1 MTEEGVMNIVF
12 MGTPD
17 FAVESLRAILDAGH
31 NVKGVFT
38 KVDMPRGRKMV
49 MTPPEVKVF
58 ALEQGLTVYQPS
70 TLKDKEVIATIKSL
84 NPDVIVV
91 VAYGKL
97 LPKEVLEIPPL
108 GCINL
113 HGSLLPKYRGA
124 APIQWTVLNGDKVG
138 GVTTMYMGEGLDT
151 GDMIDKYETE
161 VGENET
167 AGELFDRLAVSGA
180 KLLLDTLNKLKSGTA
195 QRTPQNEEQA
205 TYASM
210 LDKSMCVIDWTKTAQ
225 EVHNLVRGLNP
236 WPVAITTLN
245 GKRIKII
252 STRKSNM
259 SGIPGQVV
267 SLNPLTVAC
276 SEDAVE
282 ILTLQPEGK
291 KAMDSKSFLMGHR
304 LDIGC
309 CFE

>member
-1 MTEEGVMNIVF
+1 MNIVF

-17 FAVESLRAILDAGH
+17 FAVASLDRLINDGH
-31 NVKGVFT
+31 NISAVFT
-38 KVDMPRGRKMV
+38 KVDMPRGRKMI

-58 ALEQGLTVYQPS
+58 AESKGLTVYQPA
-70 TLKDKEVIATIKSL
+70 TLRDEAVVEQIKAL

-97 LPKEVLEIPPL
+97 LPKEVLEIPHL

-138 GVTTMYMGEGLDT
+138 GATTMYMNEGLDT
-151 GDMIDKYETE
+151 GDMILKYETE

-167 AGELFDRLAVSGA
+167 SGELFDRLAVSGA
-180 KLLLDTLNKLKSGTA
+180 ALLSETLDLLASGKA
-195 QRTPQNEEQA
+195 ERIPQDETEA

-210 LDKSMCVIDWTKTAQ
+210 LDKSMCVIDWSKPAQ

-236 WPVAITTLN
+236 WPMALTTLDD
-245 GKRIKII
+245 KRVKII
-252 STRKSNM
+252 TTRKSSV
-259 SGIPGQVV
+259 SGKPGQVV
-267 SLNPLTVAC
+267 SVNPLTVAC
-276 SEDAVE
+276 GEGAVE

-291 KAMDSKSFLMGHR
+291 KPMDSKSFLMGHR
-304 LDIGC
+304 LDSTNYFGK
-309 CFE
+309 

>member
-1 MTEEGVMNIVF
+1 MNIVF

-17 FAVESLRAILDAGH
+17 FAVASLDRLIKDGH
-31 NVKGVFT
+31 NISAVFT
-38 KVDMPRGRKMV
+38 KVDMPRGRKMI

-58 ALEQGLTVYQPS
+58 AQSKGLTVYQPK
-70 TLKDKEVIATIKSL
+70 TLRDEDVINTIKLL

-97 LPKEVLEIPPL
+97 LPREVLDIPPM

-138 GVTTMYMGEGLDT
+138 GAATMYMNEGLDT
-151 GDMIDKYETE
+151 GDMILKYETE

-167 AGELFDRLAVSGA
+167 SGELFDRLAVEGA
-180 KLLLDTLNKLKSGTA
+180 DLLSRTLDLIEQGKA
-195 QRTPQNEEQA
+195 ERTSQNEEEA
-205 TYASM
+205 TYACM
-210 LDKSMCVIDWTKTAQ
+210 LDKSMCVIDWTKSCD

-236 WPVAITTLN
+236 WPVALTTLD
-245 GKRIKII
+245 GKRIKVI
-252 STRKSNM
+252 STRKSALK
-259 SGIPGQVV
+259 GQAGQVV
-267 SLNPLTVAC
+267 SVNPLTVAC
-276 SEDAVE
+276 GEGSVE

-291 KAMDSKSFLMGHR
+291 KAMDSKAFLMGHR
-304 LDIGC
+304 LDSTSYFGK
-309 CFE
+309 

>member
-1 MTEEGVMNIVF
+1 MNIVF

-17 FAVESLRAILDAGH
+17 FAVASLDRLINDGH
-31 NVKGVFT
+31 NISAVFT
-38 KVDMPRGRKMV
+38 KVDMPRGRKMI

-58 ALEQGLTVYQPS
+58 AESKGLTVYQPA
-70 TLKDKEVIATIKSL
+70 TLRDEAVVDIIKSL

-97 LPKEVLEIPPL
+97 LPREVLEIPPL

-138 GVTTMYMGEGLDT
+138 GATTMYMNEGLDT
-151 GDMIDKYETE
+151 GDMILKYETE

-167 AGELFDRLAVSGA
+167 SGELFDRLALEGA
-180 KLLLDTLNKLKSGTA
+180 DLLSKTLNLIEEGKAS
-195 QRTPQNEEQA
+195 RIPQNDEDA

-210 LDKSMCVIDWTKTAQ
+210 LDKSMCFIDWTKSSQ
-225 EVHNLVRGLNP
+225 EIHNLVRGLNP
-236 WPVAITTLN
+236 WPVALTTLD

-252 STRKSNM
+252 STRKSTL
-259 SGIPGQVV
+259 SGEAGQVV
-267 SLNPLTVAC
+267 STNPLTVAC
-276 SEDAVE
+276 GEGAVE

-291 KAMDSKSFLMGHR
+291 KPMDCKSFLMGHK
-304 LDIGC
+304 LDSTNYFGN
-309 CFE
+309 

>member
-1 MTEEGVMNIVF
+1 MNIVF

-17 FAVESLRAILDAGH
+17 FAVASLDRLIKDGH
-31 NVKGVFT
+31 NISAVFT

-58 ALEQGLTVYQPS
+58 AQSKGLTVYQPK
-70 TLKDKEVIATIKSL
+70 TLRDENVINTIKSL
-84 NPDVIVV
+84 KPDVIVV

-138 GVTTMYMGEGLDT
+138 GATTMYMNEGLDT
-151 GDMIDKYETE
+151 GDMILKLETE

-167 AGELFDRLAVSGA
+167 SGELFDRLAVEGA
-180 KLLLDTLNKLKSGTA
+180 KLLSKTLDLIA
-195 QRTPQNEEQA
+195 QGDVERTPQNESEA

-210 LDKSMCVIDWTKTAQ
+210 LDKSMCIIDWSKTCD

-236 WPVAITTLN
+236 WPVALTTLE
-245 GKRIKII
+245 GKRIKVIE
-252 STRKSNM
+252 TRKSTL
-259 SGIPGQVV
+259 SGNAGQVV
-267 SLNPLTVAC
+267 SVNPLTVAC
-276 SEDAVE
+276 GDGSVE

-304 LDIGC
+304 LDNTNYFGK
-309 CFE
+309 

>member
-1 MTEEGVMNIVF
+1 MNVVF

-17 FAVESLRAILDAGH
+17 FAVVSLNRLIEAGH
-31 NVKGVFT
+31 NVSAVFT

-49 MTPPEVKVF
+49 MTPPEVKVC
-58 ALEQGLTVYQPS
+58 ALEHGLTVYQPA
-70 TLKDKEVIATIKSL
+70 TLKDENVIATIKNL
-84 NPDVIVV
+84 DPDVIVV

-97 LPKEVLEIPPL
+97 LPKAVLDIPKY

-151 GDMIDKYETE
+151 GDIIQKFETE

-167 AGELFDRLAVSGA
+167 SGELFRRLAVSGA
-180 KLLLDTLNKLKSGTA
+180 DLLCETIELLGAGTA
-195 QRTPQNEEQA
+195 PRTPQNEEEA

-210 LDKSMCVIDWTKTAQ
+210 LDKSMCIIDWSKSAN

-236 WPVAITTLN
+236 WPIALTTLE
-245 GKRIKII
+245 GKRMKII
-252 STRKSNM
+252 STRLSDKK
-259 SGIPGQVV
+259 GIPGQVV
-267 SLNPLTVAC
+267 SVNPLTVAC
-276 SEDAVE
+276 GVGSVE
-282 ILTLQPEGK
+282 VLTLQPEGK
-291 KAMDSKSFLMGHR
+291 KPMDSKSFLMGHK
-304 LDIGC
+304 LDSNS
-309 CFE
+309 FFA

>member
-1 MTEEGVMNIVF
+1 MNIVF

-17 FAVESLRAILDAGH
+17 FAVASLDRLINDGH
-31 NVKGVFT
+31 NISAVFT

-49 MTPPEVKVF
+49 MTPPEVKVY
-58 ALEQGLTVYQPS
+58 AQSKGLTVYQPK
-70 TLKDKEVIATIKSL
+70 TLRDEDVINTIKSL

-97 LPKEVLEIPPL
+97 LPKEVLDIPTM

-138 GVTTMYMGEGLDT
+138 GATTMYMNEGLDT
-151 GDMIDKYETE
+151 GDMILKYETE

-167 AGELFDRLAVSGA
+167 SGELFDRLAVEGA
-180 KLLLDTLNKLKSGTA
+180 DLLSKTLVLLAQDKA
-195 QRTPQNEEQA
+195 QRTPQNENEA

-210 LDKSMCVIDWTKTAQ
+210 LDKSMCVIDWTKSCD

-236 WPVAITTLN
+236 WPVALTTLD
-245 GKRIKII
+245 GKRIKVIE
-252 STRKSNM
+252 TRKSTL
-259 SGIPGQVV
+259 SGNAGQVV
-267 SLNPLTVAC
+267 SVNPLTVAC
-276 SEDAVE
+276 GEGAVE
-282 ILTLQPEGK
+282 ILILQPEGK

-304 LDIGC
+304 LDNTNYFGK
-309 CFE
+309 

>member
-1 MTEEGVMNIVF
+1 MNIVF

-17 FAVESLRAILDAGH
+17 FAVASLDRLINDGH
-31 NVKGVFT
+31 NISAVFT
-38 KVDMPRGRKMV
+38 KVDMPRGRKMI
-49 MTPPEVKVF
+49 MTPPEVKTF
-58 ALEQGLTVYQPS
+58 AQSKGLTVYQPA
-70 TLKDKEVIATIKSL
+70 TLRDPSVIDTVKSL

-97 LPKEVLEIPPL
+97 LPKEVLEIPPM

-138 GVTTMYMGEGLDT
+138 GATTMYMNEGLDT
-151 GDMIDKYETE
+151 GDMILKYETE
-161 VGENET
+161 VGGNET
-167 AGELFDRLAVSGA
+167 SGELFDRLAAEGA
-180 KLLLDTLNKLKSGTA
+180 DLLSRTLDLIA
-195 QRTPQNEEQA
+195 QGKAERTPQNEEDA

-210 LDKSMCVIDWTKTAQ
+210 LDKSMCVIDWSKSCD

-236 WPVAITTLN
+236 WPVALTTLD
-245 GKRIKII
+245 GKRVKII
-252 STRKSNM
+252 STRKSKL
-259 SGIPGQVV
+259 SGQAGQVV
-267 SLNPLTVAC
+267 SVNPLTVAC
-276 SEDAVE
+276 GDGSVE

-304 LDIGC
+304 LDNTNFFGK
-309 CFE
+309 

>member
-1 MTEEGVMNIVF
+1 MNIVF

-17 FAVESLRAILDAGH
+17 FAVESLKALLKAGH
-31 NVKGVFT
+31 NIKGVFT

-58 ALEQGLTVYQPS
+58 ALEKGLTVYQPA
-70 TLKDKEVIATIKSL
+70 TLKSEEVVEKIKSL
-84 NPDVIVV
+84 EPDVIVV

-108 GCINL
+108 GCINV

-167 AGELFDRLAVSGA
+167 AGELFDRLAVAGSE
-180 KLLLDTLNKLKSGTA
+180 LLLDTLKKLESGTA
-195 QRTPQNEEQA
+195 QRTTQNEDEA

-210 LDKSMCVIDWTKTAQ
+210 LDKSMCIIDWTKSAQ

-236 WPVAITTLN
+236 WPVALTTLG

-252 STRKSNM
+252 STHKSAKTGN
-259 SGIPGQVV
+259 PGQVV
-267 SLNPLTVAC
+267 SVNPLTVAC
-276 SEDAVE
+276 GEGSVE

-291 KAMDSKSFLMGHR
+291 KAMDAKAFLMGHR
-304 LDIGC
+304 LDTDTY
-309 CFE
+309 FE